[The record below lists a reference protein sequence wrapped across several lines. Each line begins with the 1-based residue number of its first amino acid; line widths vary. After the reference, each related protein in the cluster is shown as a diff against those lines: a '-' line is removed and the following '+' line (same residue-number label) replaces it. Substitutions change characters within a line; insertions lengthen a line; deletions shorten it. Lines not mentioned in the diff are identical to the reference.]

1 MCVITSSKLDEALY
15 NMLKLL
21 HFSLVHLYLDEIT
34 QVLLPLG
41 ENYDRD
47 LTKWTFFLFFLMT
60 NLFSRIF
67 SCMIMVCDNR
77 DPSFNLFRSTA
88 FLPNKTRGSGVVWRY
103 ARNIQLFGLLEHSVL
118 LRSEFCG

>member
-60 NLFSRIF
+60 NLFFFREVFITF
-67 SCMIMVCDNR
+67 S
-77 DPSFNLFRSTA
+77 
-88 FLPNKTRGSGVVWRY
+88 
-103 ARNIQLFGLLEHSVL
+103 LEFSHV
-118 LRSEFCG
+118 